1 MNPLTPFRR
10 SEADPGAGWAE
21 QTLAPLRRRRADVD
35 VTSLV
40 MRRIAERAPLPV
52 GRALSERW
60 SRVAWAADFAAGF
73 LALALLVGTAGVM
86 IANGDE
92 GARSTMALASAAGR
106 LAVSGF
112 SHLTAVA
119 MAFGA
124 ATIAVLKGA
133 WLLIEVMAP
142 IVRGGSFIAAIGGV
156 ASLGVS
162 LVIVSRAR
170 RTAPA
175 VAPPGAM
182 SHPGGLA

>member
-10 SEADPGAGWAE
+10 PEADPGADWAE
-21 QTLAPLRRRRADVD
+21 QALAPLRRRRADVD
-35 VTSLV
+35 VTGLV
-40 MRRIAERAPLPV
+40 MRRIADRAPLPV
-52 GRALSERW
+52 GRALPARW
-60 SRVAWAADFAAGF
+60 SRVAWAAAFAGGF

-106 LAVSGF
+106 LAVGGF

-124 ATIAVLKGA
+124 ATVAVLKGA
-133 WLLIEVMAP
+133 WLLVEVLSP
-142 IVRGGSFIAAIGGV
+142 IVRGGSFLAAIGGV

-175 VAPPGAM
+175 VAPPGAL